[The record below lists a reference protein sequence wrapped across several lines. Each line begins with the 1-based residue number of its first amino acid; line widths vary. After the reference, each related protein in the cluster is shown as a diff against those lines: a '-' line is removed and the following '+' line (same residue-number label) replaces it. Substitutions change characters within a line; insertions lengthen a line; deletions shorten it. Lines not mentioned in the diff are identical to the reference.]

1 MTGPVR
7 PNDRRWYERTVIA
20 AMVIV
25 GFAIGS
31 LGLTVAAELLGDD
44 PVLTDEFNAP
54 VADDDADAVVAVA
67 VTTTTTTPSPSA
79 PPSTAPPPSTTG
91 EPVDERSRDDAD
103 RDRPGRGDSDG
114 RGGDREQRRRA

>member
-67 VTTTTTTPSPSA
+67 VTTTTTTSSPSA
-79 PPSTAPPPSTTG
+79 PPSTAPPSATEET
-91 EPVDERSRDDAD
+91 VDERSRDDAD
-103 RDRPGRGDSDG
+103 RDRPGRGDPDG
-114 RGGDREQRRRA
+114 RSGYREERRRA

>member
-79 PPSTAPPPSTTG
+79 PPSATEET
-91 EPVDERSRDDAD
+91 VDERSRDDAD
-103 RDRPGRGDSDG
+103 RDRPGRGDPDG
-114 RGGDREQRRRA
+114 RSGYREERRRA